1 MEISGKTVGRYEIR
15 EHIGSGAMAEV
26 YKTYDPEIGRIGAIK
41 ILKNSLLEEKEY
53 LDRFLKE
60 ARAAG
65 TLTHPNIVTI
75 YDIGKFEGAPYI
87 VMELL
92 EGENLGDLLKQGN
105 KLPLENIIE
114 IAMQIGSALDYAHT
128 AGVIHRDVKPDNVI
142 FTDQNRSVK
151 IADFGI
157 AKNTDTD
164 IKDSTQAGT
173 IMGTPRYMSPEQ
185 AKGDP
190 VDGRSDLFALGVILY
205 EMVTGHKAFDG
216 KSMPTLIMQIIQK
229 EPTPIRQYSP
239 EVPAGLQSIITRLMQ
254 KKPEKRYQKGK
265 QLYDALAKELRS
277 LHDKKDEQD
286 YLPMQVRTTGIM
298 SAVVGIVMIISAT
311 FVFNVQSK
319 LLTDQAINSG
329 VSLAT
334 FIASESAVALLG
346 EDWIGLETLTN
357 DAFER
362 KTFDSL
368 DIIDH
373 SSTVQSSTNKN
384 QIGQQ
389 WKQNDIGTLLSTRNE
404 VQIFET
410 IQEDSKTYHFVS
422 PIRFNN
428 TNIGQINLGV
438 SQAQLNN
445 VMSVTKRVMGILAL
459 SVVLAVLITLYFVN
473 RLIARNLL
481 TIRRSLRDLG
491 DGNYSSRISQPW
503 KNEFGSL
510 ATAFNTLAEK
520 LQQQGTAYQQTDN
533 EDEASTPDESENV
546 TDTADTETD
555 LPGDAVDDYGDF
567 TVIESPTDDSK

>member
-1 MEISGKTVGRYEIR
+1 MEISGKAVGRYEIQ
-15 EHIGSGAMAEV
+15 EHIGTGAMAEV
-26 YKTYDPEIGRIGAIK
+26 YKTYDPEIGRVGAIK
-41 ILKNSLLEEKEY
+41 ILKDSLLDETEY

-75 YDIGKFEGAPYI
+75 YDIGKLEQAPYI

-92 EGENLGDLLKQGN
+92 EGENLADLIKRGEQ
-105 KLPLENIIE
+105 LPLESIIE
-114 IAMQIGSALDYAHT
+114 IAMQLASALDYAHA
-128 AGVIHRDVKPDNVI
+128 AGVIHRDVKPDNII
-142 FTDQNRSVK
+142 FTSNNNVVK

-185 AKGDP
+185 AKGDV

-229 EPTPIRQYSP
+229 EPTPIREYSP
-239 EVPAGLQSIITRLMQ
+239 DVPAGLQSIISRLMQ
-254 KKPEKRYQKGK
+254 KKPDKRFQTGK
-265 QLYDALAKELRS
+265 QLYDALAKELRTF
-277 LHDKKDEQD
+277 LDKKDEKN

-298 SAVVGIVMIISAT
+298 SAAVALVMVISAT

-319 LLTDQAINSG
+319 LLTDQAINAG

-334 FIASESAVALLG
+334 FIASESAIALLG
-346 EDWIGLETLTN
+346 EDWVGLESLT
-357 DAFER
+357 DEAFKRE
-362 KTFDSL
+362 TFDSL
-368 DIIDH
+368 SIIDH
-373 SSTVQSSTNKN
+373 TSTVRSSTDKE
-384 QIGQQ
+384 QIGNKWQEQ
-389 WKQNDIGTLLSTRNE
+389 ANTTLLSTRRDAA
-404 VQIFET
+404 IFE
-410 IQEDSKTYHFVS
+410 IDNDDHKAYSFVA
-422 PIRFNN
+422 PIRFND
-428 TNIGQINLGV
+428 TNIGEIHLGL
-438 SQAQLNN
+438 SQTQLNE
-445 VMSVTKRVMGILAL
+445 VMSVTKRLMAVLAL

-510 ATAFNTLAEK
+510 ATAFNTLADK
-520 LQQQGTAYQQTDN
+520 LQHQGLPEFQQD
-533 EDEASTPDESENV
+533 DSVASERINAIPPS
-546 TDTADTETD
+546 AD
-555 LPGDAVDDYGDF
+555 LAHDAPAAEQDFGDF
-567 TVIESPTDDSK
+567 TVIESPTDDT

>member
-1 MEISGKTVGRYEIR
+1 MEISGKAVGRYEIQ

-26 YKTYDPEIGRIGAIK
+26 YKTYDPEIGRVGAIK
-41 ILKNSLLEEKEY
+41 ILKDSLLEETEY

-75 YDIGKFEGAPYI
+75 YDIGKLEQAPYI

-92 EGENLGDLLKQGN
+92 EGENLADLIKRGEQ
-105 KLPLENIIE
+105 LPLESILE
-114 IAMQIGSALDYAHT
+114 IAMQLASALDYAHA
-128 AGVIHRDVKPDNVI
+128 AGVVHRDVKPDNII
-142 FTDQNRSVK
+142 FTNNNDVVK

-185 AKGDP
+185 AKGDA

-229 EPTPIRQYSP
+229 EPTPIREYSP
-239 EVPAGLQSIITRLMQ
+239 DVPAGLQSIISRLMQ
-254 KKPEKRYQKGK
+254 KRPEKRFQTGK
-265 QLYDALAKELRS
+265 QLYDALAKELRAF
-277 LHDKKDEQD
+277 LDKKDEKN

-298 SAVVGIVMIISAT
+298 SAVVALVMIVSAT

-319 LLTDQAINSG
+319 LLTDQAINAG

-334 FIASESAVALLG
+334 FIASESAIALLG
-346 EDWIGLETLTN
+346 EDWVGLESLT
-357 DAFER
+357 DEAFKR
-362 KTFDSL
+362 ATFDSL
-368 DIIDH
+368 SIIDH
-373 SSTVQSSTNKN
+373 TSTVRSSTDKE
-384 QIGQQ
+384 QIGNKWQEQ
-389 WKQNDIGTLLSTRNE
+389 ANTTLLSTRRDAE
-404 VQIFET
+404 IFE
-410 IQEDSKTYHFVS
+410 IDNDDYKAYAFVA
-422 PIRFNN
+422 PIRFND
-428 TNIGQINLGV
+428 TNIGEIRLGL
-438 SQAQLNN
+438 SQTQLNE
-445 VMSVTKRVMGILAL
+445 VMSVTKRVMVILAL
-459 SVVLAVLITLYFVN
+459 SVVLAVLVTLYFVN

-510 ATAFNTLAEK
+510 ALAFNALADK
-520 LQQQGTAYQQTDN
+520 LQHQ
-533 EDEASTPDESENV
+533 
-546 TDTADTETD
+546 D
-555 LPGDAVDDYGDF
+555 LPEFQQDDSASLEQANNIPPSADLAKDAPAADQDFGDF
-567 TVIESPTDDSK
+567 TVIESPTDDI